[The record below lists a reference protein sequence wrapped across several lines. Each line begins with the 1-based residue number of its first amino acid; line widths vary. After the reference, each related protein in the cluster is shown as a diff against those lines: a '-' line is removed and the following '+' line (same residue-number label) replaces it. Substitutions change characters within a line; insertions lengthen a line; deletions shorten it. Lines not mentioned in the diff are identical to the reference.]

1 MPTLSIKKEWRDQM
15 KKKMIIYS
23 WENSLRCLFEVKSD
37 NVIPWSR
44 NNQHPGGMRMIL
56 SNLRRAFPRL
66 APGAGLYQPSLVV
79 VAVTAGAL
87 SNADV
92 NRQSQILHIMRSYY
106 LEKQGLIAK
115 ITVSSPPPLSKA
127 PNNICLSFTPSP
139 RNTRYYHHTLS
150 EPRSYLLDM
159 VQIFSF
165 L

>member
-66 APGAGLYQPSLVV
+66 TPGAGLYQPSLVV

-115 ITVSSPPPLSKA
+115 ISVSSPPHPPFLRLLTIFVSLSPHLLA
-127 PNNICLSFTPSP
+127 IYITTIIPCQSLDPIC
-139 RNTRYYHHTLS
+139 
-150 EPRSYLLDM
+150 
-159 VQIFSF
+159 
-165 L
+165 

>member
-115 ITVSSPPPLSKA
+115 ISVSSPPPPPFLRLLTIFVSLSLHLLA
-127 PNNICLSFTPSP
+127 IYVTIIIPCQSLDPIC
-139 RNTRYYHHTLS
+139 
-150 EPRSYLLDM
+150 
-159 VQIFSF
+159 
-165 L
+165 